1 MRARLMAISP
11 AVMVCF
17 AGLGLVTTALYAQL
31 LAFDFVRYDD
41 LFFVVENARVKQGL
55 TPGGF
60 YWALT
65 SGSLANWHP
74 LTWLSHMLDVE
85 VWGMNASGHHAT
97 AVGLHVANTLL
108 LFAILRGMTGSAWR
122 SVAVAALFSL
132 HPLHVESVAWVSARG
147 NLLSSFFGLLA
158 MAAWVA
164 RVRGFEM
171 LRLAAGLRV
180 STRTL
185 AVVAFGLSLMAKPM
199 WVTLPFALLLLDYWP
214 LGRLRGGPEPVRS
227 DAPVV
232 RHSVFELVREKAPLF
247 ALCAVS
253 AIITYSVQARGGNMG
268 TNGEMPLVLRL
279 ANGVVSY
286 ARYLGKTLWPS
297 ELSPLYPHPYII
309 GSGADPFSA
318 WQIGGA
324 ALLLAALSAGA
335 ALLWKRLPYVT
346 MGWLWFVGTLLP
358 AIGFVQI
365 GMQAMADRYTYIPLI
380 GLFVAVVFGLGD
392 LARRLGRHGPAIV
405 GSALA
410 LVIAI
415 LGVVSHQQSQHW
427 RDAHA
432 LSSRAVEV
440 TPTNSVMLVGLA
452 ASLAERGNEAG
463 AIDLYQRAL
472 DIHPNF
478 GLAHANLGRI
488 HKSRGEAGAALA
500 AYRKAVEVD
509 PLNALLH
516 FELGRTL
523 AQIGLLK
530 EAVESFEA
538 TLARVHGRPGEPR
551 HADIYLMLGNAFHQ
565 SGEVTRAA
573 AHYRRA
579 LAAAPERAPEFR
591 LWIERAEREQ
601 HLVGG
606 TPRYARRAAR
616 ATAAPTRFT
625 MPATPISA
633 RPVRF

>member
-247 ALCAVS
+247 ALCAVWRS
-253 AIITYSVQARGGNMG
+253 
-268 TNGEMPLVLRL
+268 
-279 ANGVVSY
+279 
-286 ARYLGKTLWPS
+286 
-297 ELSPLYPHPYII
+297 SPT
-309 GSGADPFSA
+309 AC
-318 WQIGGA
+318 
-324 ALLLAALSAGA
+324 
-335 ALLWKRLPYVT
+335 
-346 MGWLWFVGTLLP
+346 
-358 AIGFVQI
+358 
-365 GMQAMADRYTYIPLI
+365 
-380 GLFVAVVFGLGD
+380 
-392 LARRLGRHGPAIV
+392 
-405 GSALA
+405 
-410 LVIAI
+410 
-415 LGVVSHQQSQHW
+415 
-427 RDAHA
+427 
-432 LSSRAVEV
+432 
-440 TPTNSVMLVGLA
+440 
-452 ASLAERGNEAG
+452 
-463 AIDLYQRAL
+463 
-472 DIHPNF
+472 
-478 GLAHANLGRI
+478 
-488 HKSRGEAGAALA
+488 
-500 AYRKAVEVD
+500 
-509 PLNALLH
+509 
-516 FELGRTL
+516 
-523 AQIGLLK
+523 
-530 EAVESFEA
+530 
-538 TLARVHGRPGEPR
+538 
-551 HADIYLMLGNAFHQ
+551 
-565 SGEVTRAA
+565 
-573 AHYRRA
+573 
-579 LAAAPERAPEFR
+579 
-591 LWIERAEREQ
+591 
-601 HLVGG
+601 
-606 TPRYARRAAR
+606 RRAAE
-616 ATAAPTRFT
+616 TWG
-625 MPATPISA
+625 
-633 RPVRF
+633 